1 MNLPKPCLQTP
12 SDFWH
17 SLPSQLLQGQDS
29 PESCQKG
36 PACVLSPPWFTWND
50 SQESKQL
57 QSITTGY
64 QKVFVS
70 LWTGWKLQF
79 TGSAG
84 KNPPAMQETWVQSL
98 GQEDTLEKEM
108 ATHSNIPAW
117 EIPWAEEPGRPQSMG
132 LQKSWTWLRDN
143 KQHWKEATRRLSYKD
158 EEWNEGPNPGRS
170 HGSYQLPEACS
181 SSQTCPLLY
190 PSLGLVSSPRL
201 FFPSAFLS
209 AQVSRA
215 E

>member
-1 MNLPKPCLQTP
+1 MPETCLHHHLHHKISPRLSNHHYDRPISFMNLPKPCLQTP

-29 PESCQKG
+29 LESCQKG
-36 PACVLSPPWFTWND
+36 PACVFSLPWLTWND

-64 QKVFVS
+64 KKVFVS

-84 KNPPAMQETWVQSL
+84 KNPPAMQETWVQFL

-117 EIPWAEEPGRPQSMG
+117 EIPWPEKPGG
-132 LQKSWTWLRDN
+132 T
-143 KQHWKEATRRLSYKD
+143 TII
-158 EEWNEGPNPGRS
+158 
-170 HGSYQLPEACS
+170 GSKRVRYI
-181 SSQTCPLLY
+181 T
-190 PSLGLVSSPRL
+190 
-201 FFPSAFLS
+201 
-209 AQVSRA
+209 
-215 E
+215 